1 MAHHNLDAIKEQF
14 LARAL
19 LAVIVLIMPRSQSH
33 GRIRPHQRDTNDE
46 TEIIGAGDIVVLDE
60 HTEQIRV
67 TEDHGLKL
75 STRKDYRLRIR
86 HIYMFLQESY
96 PEYCERGGVVELVG
110 NEQTYHHT
118 NTHDLKYVGMNVE
131 LIKAFLGH
139 KKIKINGKTSS
150 FTQMRKYY
158 DAILWGATSAKEQLP
173 TSFYVEMD
181 KWMNA
186 YRKETKKAAKDG
198 NLDENEADPVPFT
211 LFRLW
216 MTWSLE
222 SRNVYVWV
230 FGLLQWNL
238 MARSISVGTLAFHNF
253 RPGEDNIIIKYDNH
267 KADQAG
273 ESLHDKH
280 LFSNPFDPVLD
291 LYLGLAVWLAI
302 DPTSHVETEDLF
314 LNVDTHA
321 DAASQRFCSQLNE
334 ILRQHR
340 DILAHYIR
348 PNHANTHS
356 IRKGS
361 GTYSQSGTTCPPP
374 ATATAGRGEW
384 SLGRV
389 FDLYLHLADPADTYL
404 GRILVG
410 LDPNN
415 ENFATLPPHFVP
427 SDPMANEFIR
437 EAMDLMYGPILT
449 AWRGKGVRDITAI
462 LLRVLPSVVHHSDFL
477 DDWMRRVPGHPF
489 SSIPLLHR
497 RDLLL
502 RLKGLVT
509 TKATESMKVAT
520 GIPPHIE
527 HARQMKKCIDLCSST
542 LGEVKNLK
550 EEVKQAVVD
559 AYENRAAENGHMTAD
574 RMCALFQ
581 NYELKMSAKIDS
593 LREEIERNV
602 MNSSGGLVDR
612 NSQQHGNEHEQD
624 YNEYDMPFA
633 DGEPEED
640 DDGHPL
646 RRCPHRL
653 YSHGGKLWHVPESFQ
668 LQVNIPLRTAVRFW
682 LEGMPGYQ
690 TTDKTTMLSMAAP
703 IRPFRLFK
711 LTLLPPKVR
720 RDYKLHWLPIM
731 KIFFQMTGVEVPVGN
746 LISSAEFESIFDAGL
761 DYLKTSRMSYV
772 FGGRK
777 KPLEWKLSTWA
788 KHSLPSMI
796 QKYGSPNDQ
805 LNLPTLHRLNAPRTT
820 GSHRRRSDQQQVDDD
835 SEDSQ
840 STGSLDDGGN

>member
-1 MAHHNLDAIKEQF
+1 
-14 LARAL
+14 
-19 LAVIVLIMPRSQSH
+19 MPRSQSH

-46 TEIIGAGDIVVLDE
+46 TAIIGGGDIVVLDE

-86 HIYMFLQESY
+86 HIYVFLQESY
-96 PEYCERGGVVELVG
+96 PEYCERGGVVELGG
-110 NEQTYHHT
+110 NEQNYHHT
-118 NTHDLKYVGMNVE
+118 NTHDLKYLGMNVE
-131 LIKAFLGH
+131 LIKAFLGQ
-139 KKIKINGKTSS
+139 KKIKLNGKTSS

-198 NLDENEADPVPFT
+198 NLDESEADPVPFT

-222 SRNVYVWV
+222 SRNIYVWV

-253 RPGEDNIIIKYDNH
+253 RPGEDNIIVKYDNH

-314 LNVDTHA
+314 LNVNTHA

-410 LDPNN
+410 LDPNKQS
-415 ENFATLPPHFVP
+415 FATLPPHFIP
-427 SDPMANEFIR
+427 SDPMADELIR
-437 EAMDLMYGPILT
+437 EAMDLMYGPILV
-449 AWRGKGVRDITAI
+449 AWRGKGVRDFTGI
-462 LLRVLPSVVHHSDFL
+462 LLRVLPSVIHHSDFL
-477 DDWMRRVPGHPF
+477 DDWMRRIPGHPF
-489 SSIPLLHR
+489 CSIPLLHR

-509 TKATESMKVAT
+509 TNATDSMKIAT
-520 GIPPHIE
+520 GIPPHID
-527 HARQMKKCIDLCSST
+527 HARQIKKCIDLCSST
-542 LGEVKNLK
+542 LGEVQKLK

-574 RMCALFQ
+574 RMCALFDT
-581 NYELKMSAKIDS
+581 YEQKMSAKIDS

-602 MNSSGGLVDR
+602 INSSGGLI
-612 NSQQHGNEHEQD
+612 NLQHGGEPEQD
-624 YNEYDMPFA
+624 CNDYDMPFA
-633 DGEPEED
+633 DGEPETDNE
-640 DDGHPL
+640 GQVGP
-646 RRCPHRL
+646 RCTHRL
-653 YSHGGKLWHVPESFQ
+653 YGHGGKLWHVPESFE
-668 LQVNIPLRTAVRFW
+668 LQTNIPLRTAVRLW

-690 TTDKTTMLSMAAP
+690 TTDKTTMLAMAAP

-711 LTLLPPKVR
+711 LKLLPTKVR

-731 KIFFQMTGVEVPVGN
+731 KMFFQMTDVEFPIGHQFSPSD
-746 LISSAEFESIFDAGL
+746 LESIFDAGL
-761 DYLKTSRMSYV
+761 EYLRTSRMSYV
-772 FGGRK
+772 FDGRK

-796 QKYGSPNDQ
+796 QKYGRTDDQ
-805 LNLPTLHRLNAPRTT
+805 RNLPALNRLNAPRPA
-820 GSHRRRSDQQQVDDD
+820 GNRRRRTTDQNPPDDGT
-835 SEDSQ
+835 EDSRN
-840 STGSLDDGGN
+840 SMDDGN

>member
-1 MAHHNLDAIKEQF
+1 
-14 LARAL
+14 
-19 LAVIVLIMPRSQSH
+19 MPRSQSH

-46 TEIIGAGDIVVLDE
+46 VQIIGAGEIAVLDE

-75 STRKDYRLRIR
+75 ATKKDYRLRIR
-86 HIYMFLQESY
+86 QIYLFLQASY
-96 PEYCERGGVVELVG
+96 PEYCERGGVVVIG
-110 NEQTYHHT
+110 ANDQQNYHHT

-139 KKIKINGKTSS
+139 KKIKANGKTSS

-222 SRNVYVWV
+222 SHNVYVWV
-230 FGLLQWNL
+230 FALLQWNL

-253 RPGEDNIIIKYDNH
+253 RPGEDNIIVKYDNH

-280 LFSNPFDPVLD
+280 LFANPFDPILD
-291 LYLGLAVWLAI
+291 LYLALGVWFAI
-302 DPTSHVETEDLF
+302 DPTSHVEF
-314 LNVDTHA
+314 LNANTQS

-334 ILRQHR
+334 ILRQHY
-340 DILAHYIR
+340 DILGQYIR

-389 FDLYLHLADPADTYL
+389 FDLYLHLADPADAYL

-427 SDPMANEFIR
+427 SNPMADELIR
-437 EAMDLMYGPILT
+437 EAMDLMYGPILA
-449 AWRGKGVRDITAI
+449 AWQGKGIRDFTGI
-462 LLRVLPSVVHHSDFL
+462 LLRVLPSVIHHSDFL
-477 DDWMRRVPGHPF
+477 YDWMRRVPGHPF

-497 RDLLL
+497 RDLLT
-502 RLKGLVT
+502 RLKLLVT
-509 TKATESMKVAT
+509 TNPSDSMRVAS

-574 RMCALFQ
+574 RMTALFE
-581 NYELKMSAKIDS
+581 NYEQRMSAKIDS
-593 LREEIERNV
+593 LREEVERNL
-602 MNSSGGLVDR
+602 MNSSGGTTNRLLQPRDESGR
-612 NSQQHGNEHEQD
+612 DHDEF
-624 YNEYDMPFA
+624 DMPFA
-633 DGEPEED
+633 DGELETEV
-640 DDGHPL
+640 DGQAVLHSV
-646 RRCPHRL
+646 HRL
-653 YSHGGKLWHVPESFQ
+653 YSHGGKLWHVPESFAIP
-668 LQVNIPLRTAVRFW
+668 VHVPLRTAVRFW
-682 LEGMPGYQ
+682 LEGMPGNQ
-690 TTDKTTMLSMAAP
+690 ITENETRLAIAAP

-711 LTLLPPKVR
+711 LPLLPTKVR

-731 KIFFQMTGVEVPVGN
+731 KMFFQAPGVQIPAVPQ
-746 LISSAEFESIFDAGL
+746 ISPAELESIFEAGL

-796 QKYGSPNDQ
+796 QKFGQPTDVS
-805 LNLPTLHRLNAPRTT
+805 NLPTLHSLNAPRQT
-820 GSHRRRSDQQQVDDD
+820 GNRNRQTSEDQDRNDEMTED
-835 SEDSQ
+835 SEE
-840 STGSLDDGGN
+840 TGVSESD